1 MIRFKICPRCR
12 GDLYQTQDM
21 SGKYLSCFQ
30 CGYLKDIEAVS
41 SRRKP
46 DALTDTLIE
55 IAEEKEA
62 A

>member
-1 MIRFKICPRCR
+1 MTRFKICPRCR

-21 SGKYLSCFQ
+21 FGKFLSCLQ
-30 CGYLKDIEAVS
+30 CGYLKDIEQAP

-46 DALTDTLIE
+46 DTLVEIE
-55 IAEEKEA
+55 EEMEA